1 MLQQPAG
8 PAALARSA
16 VTLSALDA
24 LRSAGDFF
32 ADLVTPTL
40 RLGVTGLARS
50 GKTVFITALV
60 RNLIEGGRLPF
71 FGPAAEGRLLRVFL
85 EPQPDDTLPR
95 FAYEEHLAALASDP
109 PRWPESTRRISQL
122 RLTLEYLARNPF
134 KRSLGISRLH
144 VDIIDYPGE
153 WLLDLGLAGMSYREW
168 SQTALMLAREDRHA
182 ALAAPWLA
190 YIESLDPQAAQDEQ
204 VALNG
209 SRLYAGY
216 LAAARRTDPQLSTLG
231 PGRLLMPGDLEG
243 SPLLTFMPLP
253 LLTHAG
259 IRRGSL
265 AAMMERRY
273 AAYKAHVVA
282 PFFRDHFSR
291 IDRQIVLVDAL
302 AAMNGGAAA
311 VAEIGSVIAAVLTP
325 FRTGTS
331 IWPMSLITRRI
342 DRVLFAAA
350 KADHVHHANHNEL
363 EALIAGL
370 ARQSADRAALTGAE
384 IRFMAISAL
393 RATREGQITRAEG
406 RLDCIVGT
414 PLAGEAIAGQ
424 TFDGR
429 TQAAIFPGDLPSAT
443 ASQRPSDLAIAD
455 DRRDVRFIRF
465 RPPRIARD
473 AATGASAPWPH
484 IRLDRALD
492 FLLGDRLA

>member
-1 MLQQPAG
+1 
-8 PAALARSA
+8 LARSA

-24 LRSAGDFF
+24 LRSAGDFLT
-32 ADLVTPTL
+32 DLVTPTL
-40 RLGVTGLARS
+40 RVGVTGLARS

-60 RNLIEGGRLPF
+60 RNLVEGGRLPF
-71 FGPAAEGRLLRVFL
+71 FGPAAEGRLLRAFL

-109 PRWPESTRRISQL
+109 PRWPQSTRRISQL
-122 RLTLEYLARNPF
+122 RVTIEYVARNAL

-144 VDIIDYPGE
+144 VDIVDYPGE
-153 WLLDLGLAGMSYREW
+153 WLLDLGLAGLSYRDW
-168 SQTALMLAREDRHA
+168 SQAALALAREDRHA

-190 YIESLDPQAAQDEQ
+190 YVEGRDAQAAQDEQ
-204 VALNG
+204 VALTG
-209 SRLYAGY
+209 SRLYASY
-216 LAAARRTDPQLSTLG
+216 LAAARRADPQLPTLG

-243 SPLLTFMPLP
+243 SPLLTFTPLP
-253 LLTHAG
+253 LPVRSA

-273 AAYKAHVVA
+273 EAYKTHVVT
-282 PFFRDHFSR
+282 PFFREHFSR

-302 AAMNGGAAA
+302 AAMNGGEAAL
-311 VAEIGSVIAAVLTP
+311 AEIGIVMSAVMAP
-325 FRTGTS
+325 FRTGTD
-331 IWPMSLITRRI
+331 IWPISLLTRRI

-350 KADHVHHANHNEL
+350 KADHVHHSNHAAL
-363 EALIAGL
+363 ETLL
-370 ARQSADRAALTGAE
+370 ARLAQQSADRAALTGAE
-384 IRFMAISAL
+384 VKFMAISAL
-393 RATREGQITRAEG
+393 RATREGEVRRTDD

-429 TQAAIFPGDLPSAT
+429 TQAAIFPGDLPSGA
-443 ASQRPSDLAIAD
+443 ASARAADLAVAD
-455 DRRDVRFIRF
+455 ARRDVRFIRF
-465 RPPRIARD
+465 RPPRITRD
-473 AATGASAPWPH
+473 APSGTPAPWPH

-492 FLLGDRLA
+492 FLLGDRLT